1 MASEKTES
9 TFQDYLQHHLQNL
22 VYGKLPAGYERENK
36 DGTVEVLT
44 NDTWTFAYNKSEVA
58 EMGFWAF
65 HVDTLFLTFAGW
77 YIFVFLYQGSQK
89 LLIIQTNQATN
100 IY

>member
-58 EMGFWAF
+58 EMGFSSLWGRRVSFEMLAEQL
-65 HVDTLFLTFAGW
+65 HDQVGC
-77 YIFVFLYQGSQK
+77 
-89 LLIIQTNQATN
+89 
-100 IY
+100 